1 MDFLPQLWVSQPKIQ
16 NVQGL
21 GDNDVQSHAQL

>member
-1 MDFLPQLWVSQPKIQ
+1 MDSLPQLRVSQLKIQ